1 MINLYSLIIFMDI
14 NKKLSKELFVFKKYS
29 YSYKD
34 IKNLKYKD
42 EIEPLIKHF

>member
-29 YSYKD
+29 YKD
-34 IKNLKYKD
+34 IKYKD
-42 EIEPLIKHF
+42 EIEPLIKNF